1 MQNGRNSVTIS
12 SILQLL
18 LFAVIA
24 HLGEDGGDE
33 RLETG
38 FCFLADGGL
47 WDAGVFLDETVGYLN
62 GLVVELRG
70 SISPGFA

>member
-1 MQNGRNSVTIS
+1 MEETEQPFLPFCIIVLTV
-12 SILQLL
+12 L
-18 LFAVIA
+18 A

-47 WDAGVFLDETVGYLN
+47 WDAGVFLDETVQRFDWSDCGNL
-62 GLVVELRG
+62 
-70 SISPGFA
+70 